1 MAYPEAESGGP
12 PRTGRARMPHSP
24 QFLSHFRKPR
34 NVGRLE
40 APTAIGRQGRPGQG
54 NYMVI
59 HIQVQGEQ
67 IAEIRY
73 QTYGC
78 SGAIAC
84 GSVVTEQARGKS
96 LAEAAEI
103 SASDVDEALGELPAN
118 KRHCVDLAVGALR
131 NALEKASQ
139 VARGS
144 RPSSACTQPLR

>member
-1 MAYPEAESGGP
+1 MSY
-12 PRTGRARMPHSP
+12 SP
-24 QFLSHFRKPR
+24 QTLDHFHNPR
-34 NVGRLE
+34 NCGALFER
-40 APTAIGRQGRPGQG
+40 TAEGTSGQSGQG